1 MFFSTYNF
9 FFSNLLGFRGAY
21 YTGNRPLERGKM
33 SCKALHPMR
42 NWIHTI
48 EESSNKNGESF
59 HPRRF
64 KFESYLID

>member
-21 YTGNRPLERGKM
+21 YTGNCPLGRGKM
-33 SCKALHPMR
+33 SCKALHLMR
-42 NWIHTI
+42 SWIHAI
-48 EESSNKNGESF
+48 GESSNKNGKSF

-64 KFESYLID
+64 YFK